1 MHCPVI
7 GVVVERTL
15 LDARE
20 IRAEWITY
28 KAAQKLTGLGR
39 TSLWRLTKDGMIPV
53 AGHGRA
59 KRLNREALEEYMW
72 ACAGI
77 APSKASED
85 RREQS

>member
-1 MHCPVI
+1 MYCPVI
-7 GVVVERTL
+7 GAIVERTL

-39 TSLWRLTKDGMIPV
+39 TSLWRLTKDGIIPV

-59 KRLNREALEEYMW
+59 RRLNREALERFMW
-72 ACAGI
+72 NCAGG
-77 APSKASED
+77 APDEASEE
-85 RREQS
+85 RR